1 MMRKKVISTVVMA
14 MALMVAAVV
23 AAWADGI
30 SSPGAPPTATDADA
44 WGCTVEGH
52 RADTLMA
59 KGDPN
64 GFLMM
69 GRLYFFGLCF
79 PYDPGKA
86 RHYLER
92 AAAFG
97 RRV

>member
-30 SSPGAPPTATDADA
+30 SSPGAPPTATDADPS
-44 WGCTVEGH
+44 GCTVEGH
-52 RADTLMA
+52 RAETLMA

-69 GRLYFFGLCF
+69 GRLYFFGLCV
-79 PYDPGKA
+79 PYDRGKA